1 MLQVTPTPPPVC
13 SFLCILPSCSLESA
27 PTRICPLLSE
37 RSCEEENI
45 RWVTLHSEELKKTKQ
60 NKNSKDFVWRSG
72 CMLRSRTRL
81 EWEHAQ
87 KKFLARRIFQVKL
100 SIRFTFYTRPIL
112 ETTGQWN
119 WISFSPNEDVFSF
132 RMRWSLFPN
141 FGLLVSTLCYLR
153 FHSCIRFYYLL
164 TGQSLMDLYKTQ
176 FFPIVCLKWSLLK
189 PIKRKM
195 QWRTVVIDIP

>member
-1 MLQVTPTPPPVC
+1 MDRIQINLCMKSLCQPLASLDTLEATQGSLEILKPYFCLDMLQVTPTPPPVC

-45 RWVTLHSEELKKTKQ
+45 RWVTLHSEELKKQKQ
-60 NKNSKDFVWRSG
+60 NSKDFVWRSG

-100 SIRFTFYTRPIL
+100 STRFTFYTRPIL

-153 FHSCIRFYYLL
+153 FHSCIRFYYL
-164 TGQSLMDLYKTQ
+164 
-176 FFPIVCLKWSLLK
+176 FN
-189 PIKRKM
+189 
-195 QWRTVVIDIP
+195 